1 MSDKKHSL
9 QRTVVGGF
17 ISIVILV
24 AAGLLFM
31 NRQYAMDQ
39 ITVWS
44 YKPSVQIQTIEDRI
58 DLTNKGK
65 FYFYSTQPVVANAD
79 QFNQDCPRQ
88 EVGNPILGCY
98 SAQRIYVYDITNTQL
113 DGIEEVTSAHEMLH
127 AVWERTSMDDQNK
140 IGALLKAE
148 YQKRSATETDLVER
162 MQYYQRTE
170 PGEFLNELHSILGTE
185 DGALS
190 PELET
195 YYKRFFNDRQKVVD
209 LHIKYDGVFKSLK
222 QQSDTLYADLTSLGE
237 SIDTRTTKY
246 NSDVKLLSADIDS
259 FNTRA
264 NSGEFSSVS
273 QFNSERAALMRRS
286 DQLDADRAAI
296 SADIA
301 TYNAKFSQYQEISSQ
316 IEVLNKSIDSFNQ
329 LQPTPS
335 VNN

>member
-1 MSDKKHSL
+1 MSDKKHRV
-9 QRTVVGGF
+9 QRVVGAF
-17 ISIVILV
+17 VSILILV
-24 AAGLLFM
+24 AAGLLYM

-44 YKPSVQIQTIEDRI
+44 YKPSADIQTIESRI

-65 FYFYSTQPVVANAD
+65 FYFYATQPVVADAD
-79 QFNQDCPRQ
+79 QFNKDCPRQ

-98 SAQRIYVYDITNTQL
+98 SAQRIYVYDITNTEL

-127 AVWERTSMDDQNK
+127 AVWERTSADDQTK
-140 IGALLKAE
+140 IGELLKTE
-148 YQKRSATETDLVER
+148 YQKRSASDASLVER

-185 DGALS
+185 DGVLS

-195 YYKRFFNDRQKVVD
+195 YYKKFFNDRQKVVD

-222 QQSDTLYADLTSLGE
+222 AQSDTLYAELTALGQ
-237 SIDTRTTKY
+237 SIDSRTTAY
-246 NSDVKLLSADIDS
+246 NDDVKTLSSDIDS

-264 NSGEFSSVS
+264 NNGEFSSVS
-273 QFNSERAALMRRS
+273 QFNAERATLMQRS
-286 DQLDADRAAI
+286 NQLDADRASI

-301 TYNAKFSQYQEISSQ
+301 TYNTKFSEYEQLSSQ

-329 LQPTPS
+329 LQPAPS

>member
-1 MSDKKHSL
+1 MSDKRRSV
-9 QRTVVGGF
+9 QRTLIGGF
-17 ISIVILV
+17 VSLALLA
-24 AAGLLFM
+24 AAGFLYL
-31 NRQYAMDQ
+31 NRQYVMDQ

-44 YKPSVQIQTIEDRI
+44 YTPSADIQTIEDRI
-58 DLTNKGK
+58 DLTSKGRFN
-65 FYFYSTQPVVANAD
+65 FYATQPVVSDAD
-79 QFNQDCPRQ
+79 QFNKDCPRQ

-98 SAQRIYVYDITNTQL
+98 SAQRIYVYDINNAEL

-127 AVWERTSMDDQNK
+127 AVWERTDADDQAE
-140 IGALLKAE
+140 IGTLLKAE
-148 YQKRSATETDLVER
+148 YQKRSATEPDLVER

-185 DGALS
+185 DSALS

-195 YYKRFFNDRQKVVD
+195 YYKKFFNDRQKVVD
-209 LHIKYDGVFKSLK
+209 LHDKYDSVFKNLK
-222 QQSDTLYADLTSLGE
+222 SQSDTLYSELTDLGK

-246 NSDVKLLSADIDS
+246 NADVKQLSADIDS

-264 NSGEFSSVS
+264 NSGEFTTVS
-273 QFNSERAALMRRS
+273 QFNSERASLMRRS

-296 SADIA
+296 SADI
-301 TYNAKFSQYQEISSQ
+301 TIYNDKFAQYQQISSQ
-316 IEVLNKSIDSFNQ
+316 IETLNKSIDSFNQ